1 MTKINILILLLLFF
15 VSCTTKKSVVQTTRK
30 GAKQNISIVISDR
43 KPIINGSV
51 ENKAKAKPDQNYS
64 PNTQILEATSRLKV
78 TNNMI
83 LEYIQTYKDIAQSN
97 MLKYGIP
104 ASIILGQ
111 AILESGA
118 GTGALSAQANNHFG
132 IKCHKNWLG
141 ESIKYDDDSIAE
153 CFRKYY
159 NAADS
164 FRDHSLFLT
173 AGSRYSSL
181 FKLNKTDYKAWAKGL
196 KSAGYATDIQ
206 YPTKLI
212 GLIERFQLYKYDGG
226 VFEGKEILLKETLA
240 GRNGLD
246 VKSDTKGND
255 VNRYVVVKGDTLY
268 SISKKYNIPVDEL
281 KKQNNIF
288 DNAISIGQTVIIK

>member
-1 MTKINILILLLLFF
+1 MNKINSLLILVVLF
-15 VSCTTKKSVVQTTRK
+15 VSCNTNKSVIQTTKNGSKPNTSMV
-30 GAKQNISIVISDR
+30 NSDR

-51 ENKAKAKPDQNYS
+51 ENKPTAKPDQNYNS
-64 PNTQILEATSRLKV
+64 NTQILEATTRVKV

-83 LEYIQTYKDIAQSN
+83 LAYIETYKGVAQSN
-97 MLKYGIP
+97 MEKYGIP

-118 GTGALSAQANNHFG
+118 GTGPLSKQANNHFG

-164 FRDHSLFLT
+164 FRDHAVFLT
-173 AGSRYSSL
+173 KGSRYSSL

-196 KSAGYATDIQ
+196 KSAGYATDAQ

-226 VFEGKEILLKETLA
+226 VLGEKEIELEEKLA
-240 GRNGLD
+240 GRIGL
-246 VKSDTKGND
+246 N
-255 VNRYVVVKGDTLY
+255 VNNQENPTEYLVVQGDTLY
-268 SISKKYNIPVDEL
+268 SISKKFKISVMEL
-281 KKQNNIF
+281 KNKNNISE
-288 DNAISIGQTVIIK
+288 NTISIGQNLKIY

>member
-1 MTKINILILLLLFF
+1 MNKINALLILVLLF
-15 VSCTTKKSVVQTTRK
+15 VSCHTNKSVIQTTKNGSKPNTSMVKAERE
-30 GAKQNISIVISDR
+30 
-43 KPIINGSV
+43 PIINGSV
-51 ENKAKAKPDQNYS
+51 ENKPKAKPDQNYT
-64 PNTQILEATSRLKV
+64 PNTQILEATTRVKV

-83 LEYIQTYKDIAQSN
+83 LAYIERYKGVAQSN
-97 MLKYGIP
+97 MEKYGIP

-118 GTGALSAQANNHFG
+118 GTGPLSTEANNHFG
-132 IKCHKNWLG
+132 IKCHKDWLG

-164 FRDHSLFLT
+164 FRDHAVFLT
-173 AGSRYSSL
+173 KGSRYSFL

-196 KSAGYATDIQ
+196 KAAGYATDAQ

-226 VFEGKEILLKETLA
+226 DLGQKEIQLVEKLSGKMGL
-240 GRNGLD
+240 NGNNQQNPTEYL
-246 VKSDTKGND
+246 
-255 VNRYVVVKGDTLY
+255 VVKGDTLY
-268 SISKKYNIPVDEL
+268 SISKKFQISVTEL
-281 KKQNNIF
+281 KNKNKISENT
-288 DNAISIGQTVIIK
+288 ISIGQNLKIN